1 MEKSLIVD
9 EPVGLLD
16 ASGGRGRFPGGL
28 GGELLPGGL
37 ASGGLPRGLLGTGHG
52 EVVGVGVGA
61 LDEVEDGLAGS
72 RAKMELNERVQVWKG
87 QRGGERRRSSRK
99 LSGFQM

>member
-1 MEKSLIVD
+1 MEKSFIIC

-52 EVVGVGVGA
+52 GVGVGGGV
-61 LDEVEDGLAGS
+61 LDEVEDELAGS
-72 RAKMELNERVQVWKG
+72 RAKMELNEFKCG
-87 QRGGERRRSSRK
+87 KDSGAGKGGEVAEN
-99 LSGFQM
+99 

>member
-16 ASGGRGRFPGGL
+16 ASGGRRRFPGGL

-52 EVVGVGVGA
+52 GVGVGVGV
-61 LDEVEDGLAGS
+61 LDDVEDVLDGS
-72 RAKMELNERVQVWKG
+72 RARMELNERVQASVERTAG
-87 QRGGERRRSSRK
+87 RGKEEK
-99 LSGFQM
+99 